1 MNNPEKNQNTLTLG
15 HKRYGKT
22 LCMTDISDVLFT
34 GGFRSGKTESAIY
47 YLSEV
52 AKANDCRIVILS
64 VKPDW
69 RKFGK
74 YIGSKKYTCNPLDER
89 KINIFKAI
97 NGVELQD
104 MSFVISELW
113 CLYNR
118 RPMSCA
124 GIMAK
129 AIYAAYKDAGVP
141 YINEG
146 EWTDE
151 YIEKTKEVTFPKFY
165 ETLKTIVAEDDEDG
179 QKLLKSITAF
189 DNPNSFEYRIL
200 GSSEGLAIDEIIGGA
215 NEVTLFESHN
225 LNLAFSQF
233 LYGVMISGIYKRASV
248 SSSCDFPKTI
258 LVIEEA
264 HSILLSGKSTYEH
277 ENVFD
282 KLAENSYT
290 LGLYIFAIAY
300 DPSNIPSVFVD
311 TVPKHFELSSD
322 TPGQGMCYWLEDE
335 DGIRHSHRFKF
346 DMLPDEE

>member
-22 LCMTDISDVLFT
+22 LCLTDISDVLFT
-34 GGFRSGKTESAIY
+34 GGFRSGKTESAMNY
-47 YLSEV
+47 VSEV
-52 AKANDCRIVILS
+52 AKVNECRIVILS
-64 VKPDW
+64 AKPDW
-69 RKFGK
+69 RKLGK
-74 YIGSKKYTCNPLDER
+74 YIGSKKHTCNPLEER

-104 MSFVISELW
+104 MSIVISELW
-113 CLYNR
+113 CLYNHL
-118 RPMSCA
+118 PMSCA

-129 AIYAAYKDAGVP
+129 AIYAAYMDAGVP
-141 YINEG
+141 YVNEG

-151 YIEKTKEVTFPKFY
+151 YREKTKEVTFPKVY
-165 ETLKTIVAEDDEDG
+165 ETLKTIVVEEDEDG
-179 QKLLKSITAF
+179 QKLLKSMTAF

-215 NEVTLFESHN
+215 NEVTLFESWN

-248 SSSCDFPKTI
+248 SDSSDFPKTI

-264 HSILLSGKSTYEH
+264 HSILLSGKTNSEY

-282 KLAENSYT
+282 KLAENFSD

-300 DPSNIPSVFVD
+300 DTSNIPSVFVD

-335 DGIRHSHRFKF
+335 DGIRHSHPFKF